1 MVSEWFP
8 LAERLPAGDAGVMGG
23 SGARKVVVH
32 TEGVRRA
39 TPDAHGLATYV
50 RDQNIAYHLTY
61 DGRRFV
67 QLYPMGVASRAL
79 KAGDWSPNRDG
90 AACFQICLAGVSDAA
105 DIADWP
111 MHGWAEFLGWLR
123 EHRIPARTSA
133 DWVRP
138 KRSVSVWRE
147 SGWVG
152 HCHAPFN
159 DHMDGQGAPLR
170 VLLGREWRVAGV
182 TRFGNARLVGRVGSG
197 FRWAGP
203 GVTRGLRMSRD
214 EADGG
219 RRWAEA
225 HRASD
230 VRVTRSRFPLLRLA
244 DGARWPSDDDLL
256 RRLHEAAR
264 RRGRVV
270 EIRSGQRT
278 VEEQR
283 VLWEAWVAFR
293 DHGGP
298 PANRAAP
305 PDADAPHVRGV
316 AADCGVILTSGYRSV
331 GDDPG
336 MRRELRASGLCLPV
350 GGEPWHVQ
358 VGSEWEG

>member
-1 MVSEWFP
+1 MK
-8 LAERLPAGDAGVMGG
+8 LAAGNPNLMKKQAMRVNRYATLGALPSALGDKNPPRYAKGGAVLMERTEDMAG
-23 SGARKVVVH
+23 
-32 TEGVRRA
+32 
-39 TPDAHGLATYV
+39 P
-50 RDQNIAYHLTY
+50 
-61 DGRRFV
+61 
-67 QLYPMGVASRAL
+67 
-79 KAGDWSPNRDG
+79 
-90 AACFQICLAGVSDAA
+90 
-105 DIADWP
+105 
-111 MHGWAEFLGWLR
+111 
-123 EHRIPARTSA
+123 RT
-133 DWVRP
+133 
-138 KRSVSVWRE
+138 
-147 SGWVG
+147 
-152 HCHAPFN
+152 FN
-159 DHMDGQGAPLR
+159 HMKDGQGAPLR